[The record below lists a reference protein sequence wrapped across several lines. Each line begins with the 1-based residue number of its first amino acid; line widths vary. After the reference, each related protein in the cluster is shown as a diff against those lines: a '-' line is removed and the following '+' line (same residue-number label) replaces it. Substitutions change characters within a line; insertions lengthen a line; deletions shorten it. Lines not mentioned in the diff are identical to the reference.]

1 MDRLLQN
8 SSIEIDKKLIACENA
23 FHISLSSEKKPI
35 KHDVSDDPKLLQS
48 IKSIRNCG
56 LEQVAIGWLLHQ
68 LDQEIKPPT
77 SKQNNDFYMT
87 EIKERSKLWSCLAKI
102 CSWYPSAAEKTF
114 LIAKQ
119 QPCEFIAKS
128 ISEGTDVNTS
138 QETKWEILLWISQFL
153 LNSEKVSCAMFRQ
166 PLTYNQIIAKLITIS
181 QKEAMNKESNKQ
193 LNSKFILEHYKKF
206 LKQIHDNVND
216 GGNIDVDSIEGN
228 FLEVILP
235 VIIDE
240 NTNTTMSEEISE
252 IIYIILFQREQLVSD
267 WKDFMYSLTVAD
279 RKPST
284 NTDHIEKLLYFLR
297 QNTKDNKRVIK
308 LLPILF
314 NAVLKIGS
322 KGNENQ
328 EGINVVTK
336 FSHKEIVLFFVMCSY
351 ILKIGPLPS
360 SLSSQIILD
369 NSLAACKI
377 SDLMDEKSQKEERL
391 LVFGSL
397 ITLLSNSTPTSSI
410 VSVEFNTNK
419 DDNLENS
426 MQFIMWLKLTLKDT
440 LEARKQDYM
449 GNCYLNYSSFV
460 IVVTS
465 LMKLDSRIVE
475 SLIGSILG
483 NLLFK
488 KMSEIPKINTSSQN
502 SDENDMPPLLE
513 NMQDMKCQTAKTQFI
528 TDLFSTYSRLRQI
541 PKLIAKFFLCLQ
553 YKEDA
558 RNEHQAAAKT
568 YPFSSIDA
576 MNSTHLSIC
585 GRYFNKLPY
594 AQLIEVFK
602 TFLYHLESIESSLV
616 KASLLSPKDLKS
628 EYYVAILNLSNM
640 LIPCFLK
647 NSSVSDHLVPISTKE
662 KYIQLMIKMH
672 EIIKSKFDSH
682 FELVKSVLVS
692 LSQVASLMMSYDT
705 FEGREELASG
715 LRSIVT
721 EAEIFHDDDKLLSPT
736 KRKLSNVDTKEKK
749 RKKKALRNTEKR
761 FTNDDLI
768 LLQSD
773 VMENINNYTDE
784 DYYRIS
790 KIIWTCVASEE
801 NLLSTDFEFSTWIK
815 TLVSENVGL
824 QNALL
829 LITIEAFSS
838 YFKDNNSIPKKIKNA
853 FQNLDCQRFE
863 IIGVKGSEVILQAAQ
878 TMSDL
883 SLDVLESM
891 IGADVPLKTEDVV
904 SFTKVFGQL
913 LPLELIHGNS
923 ESTTSLFLS
932 LMLIIAPSTKNMEFQ
947 KTVVAC
953 LLRCWDTTYRTTNI
967 LRYVPFGKFIR
978 MVCRLEINLTLNR
991 ENKSN
996 SKVFDNMFSEKVPLT
1011 SQLSKI
1017 GVSLQS
1023 HGKNANVMLDLND
1036 ETLNTICDAASVFYS
1051 TKCDN
1056 VLLISDAM
1064 CSIALM
1070 KSIATFVTAPGQSNK
1085 LSSKTMHD
1093 DKNRNLTYF
1102 ASLGEKFLLGLK
1114 TINLNYEDIVSRS
1127 IVTKHSSSKTFG
1139 EYDKIVAVLSGV
1151 SSTIALTS
1159 RLPSLDIS
1167 PIENILMNLVKLALI
1182 FVSSTLEQT
1191 LNHDHPTDVGNIN
1204 QCFDFLEAACKHVA
1218 LCETDNEENIQ
1229 IIKIICKSFLD
1240 SKVIQSSNNCTK
1252 SDISIKIEQYQ
1263 NELFETILRTFKNK
1277 DIFKDIVTA
1286 LIERLETELYSTGS
1300 FNEFQR
1306 VMNLL
1311 GYLATISLDV
1321 ESDKNHE
1328 FRQIALEKA
1337 IQLIQVNK

>member
-23 FHISLSSEKKPI
+23 FHISLSSEKNPI
-35 KHDVSDDPKLLQS
+35 KNNVSDDPKLLQS

-56 LEQVAIGWLLHQ
+56 LEQVAIGWLLNQ

-77 SKQNNDFYMT
+77 SKQNNDFFMT

-102 CSWYPSAAEKTF
+102 CSWYPSTAEKTF

-138 QETKWEILLWISQFL
+138 EETKWKILQWISQFL
-153 LNSEKVSCAMFRQ
+153 LTSEKVSCAMFRQ

-181 QKEAMNKESNKQ
+181 QKEPMNNESNKQ
-193 LNSKFILEHYKKF
+193 LNFEFILEHYKKF

-240 NTNTTMSEEISE
+240 STNTTMSEEISE

-297 QNTKDNKRVIK
+297 QNTKDNNRVIK
-308 LLPILF
+308 SLPILF
-314 NAVLKIGS
+314 NAVLKIAS
-322 KGNENQ
+322 NRNENQ

-336 FSHKEIVLFFVMCSY
+336 FTHKEIVLFFVMCSY
-351 ILKIGPLPS
+351 ILKIGPLSS
-360 SLSSQIILD
+360 SLPSQIILD

-391 LVFGSL
+391 LVFGNL

-449 GNCYLNYSSFV
+449 GNCCLNYSSFV

-475 SLIGSILG
+475 SLIGPILG
-483 NLLFK
+483 NVLFK
-488 KMSEIPKINTSSQN
+488 KMGQCPKISTSSQN
-502 SDENDMPPLLE
+502 SDETDIPPLLE
-513 NMQDMKCQTAKTQFI
+513 SMQDMTCQIAKTQFI

-553 YKEDA
+553 YKED
-558 RNEHQAAAKT
+558 QAAAKT
-568 YPFSSIDA
+568 YPFSSIDV
-576 MNSTHLSIC
+576 MNPTHLGIC
-585 GRYFNKLPY
+585 GRYLNKLPY
-594 AQLIEVFK
+594 AQLMEVFK

-616 KASLLSPKDLKS
+616 KASLLSQKDLKS
-628 EYYVAILNLSNM
+628 EYYVAILNLSNI

-705 FEGREELASG
+705 FEGREELKSG

-721 EAEIFHDDDKLLSPT
+721 EAEIFHDDVKLLSPT

-749 RKKKALRNTEKR
+749 RKKRALRNTEKSI
-761 FTNDDLI
+761 TNGDLI
-768 LLQSD
+768 LLQND
-773 VMENINNYTDE
+773 VMENIDKYTDE

-790 KIIWTCVASEE
+790 KIIWTCVHSDE
-801 NLLSTDFEFSTWIK
+801 NLFSTDFEFSTWIK

-829 LITIEAFSS
+829 LTTIEAFSC
-838 YFKDNNSIPKKIKNA
+838 YFKDDNSIPKKIKNA
-853 FQNLDCQRFE
+853 FQNLDCQKFE
-863 IIGVKGSEVILQAAQ
+863 IVGVKGSEVILQAAQ

-891 IGADVPLKTEDVV
+891 IGEDVPLKTEDVV

-932 LMLIIAPSTKNMEFQ
+932 LMLIIAPSTKNIAFQ

-967 LRYVPFGKFIR
+967 LRYLPFGKYIR
-978 MVCRLEINLTLNR
+978 MVCRLEINLSLNR
-991 ENKSN
+991 ENESN

-1011 SQLSKI
+1011 FQLSKI

-1023 HGKNANVMLDLND
+1023 HGENANVLLDLND
-1036 ETLNTICDAASVFYS
+1036 GTLNTICDAASVFYS

-1056 VLLISDAM
+1056 VLVISDAM

-1070 KSIATFVTAPGQSNK
+1070 KSIATFVTAPGQSNR
-1085 LSSKTMHD
+1085 LSSKTMLD

-1114 TINLNYEDIVSRS
+1114 HIKLNYEDIVSRS
-1127 IVTKHSSSKTFG
+1127 IVTNHSSSKTFG

-1151 SSTIALTS
+1151 SSTLALTS
-1159 RLPSLDIS
+1159 RLPTLDIS
-1167 PIENILMNLVKLALI
+1167 PIEDILMNLVKLALI

-1191 LNHDHPTDVGNIN
+1191 LKHDHPTVVGNVN
-1204 QCFDFLEAACKHVA
+1204 QCFDFLEATCKHVA
-1218 LCETDNEENIQ
+1218 LCPTDNEENTQ
-1229 IIKIICKSFLD
+1229 VVKIICKSFLD
-1240 SKVIQSSNNCTK
+1240 SKVIQSSNIRTK
-1252 SDISIKIEQYQ
+1252 SDSSIKIEICQ

-1311 GYLATISLDV
+1311 GYLATISLDA
-1321 ESDKNHE
+1321 ESDKNYE